1 MIIVTWMRAIS
12 QFFQGLMQ
20 RKILPQNGGK
30 KKASPPPL
38 TDIIASSPDGK
49 LRVRRSKR
57 IQEKEKPYDR

>member
-1 MIIVTWMRAIS
+1 MWMRAIS

-49 LRVRRSKR
+49 LNRKTYTAKR